1 MADFIEVC
9 KKNELT
15 NGTMKRVYM
24 EGKDITLALVE
35 GKYYAAAGRCPH
47 MKAFLSRGTLK
58 GTIVTCPMHGS
69 QFDLQDGKVVRWVT
83 VQALNPLSVSCCPC
97 WGWHRKRRNHSPSTR
112 LKLKASVLWL
122 KSSEFFRM
130 KHRVPFISIIPL
142 RR

>member
-83 VQALNPLSVSCCPC
+83 GS
-97 WGWHRKRRNHSPSTR
+97 G
-112 LKLKASVLWL
+112 L
-122 KSSEFFRM
+122 KSIIGKLLSMLGMAQKTE
-130 KHRVPFISIIPL
+130 KPLAIYEIKVEGERVMAKIV
-142 RR
+142 